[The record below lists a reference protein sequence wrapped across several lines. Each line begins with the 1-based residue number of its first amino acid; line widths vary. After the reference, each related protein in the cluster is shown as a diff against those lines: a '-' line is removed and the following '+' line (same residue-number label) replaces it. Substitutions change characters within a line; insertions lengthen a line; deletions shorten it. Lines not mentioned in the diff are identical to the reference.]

1 MSNSFRNLFGGD
13 AVTTGEV
20 HWSAVIAGVIVSL
33 VGQMLLT
40 LLGAGLGAA
49 TFDTVGA
56 DANASANT
64 VAWGAF
70 AWWAVSGI
78 ACAFAG
84 GWTAGWVAGSSP
96 NIDRIEGPFQAFL
109 SWGVATLAVALLIFG
124 LAAGSA
130 FSTRLGGPLSYAN
143 PVAQAE
149 RTVDRASRGE
159 PTAQEQV
166 SDATAKA
173 TLASF
178 FVLLIGAIAAM
189 GGGYLGVAYAKRVI
203 ARSPGTSSASVQM
216 PAGRAVR
223 T

>member
-1 MSNSFRNLFGGD
+1 MTAFRTFMGGD
-13 AVTTGEV
+13 NVTTGEV
-20 HWSAVIAGVIVSL
+20 HWSAVFAGVIVSL
-33 VGQMLLT
+33 IGQVLLT

-56 DANASANT
+56 DANADANT

-96 NIDRIEGPFQAFL
+96 SVDRIEGPFQAFL
-109 SWGVATLAVALLIFG
+109 SWGTATLLVAAIVFG
-124 LAAGSA
+124 IAAGSA

-143 PVAQAE
+143 PIRQAE
-149 RTVDRASRGE
+149 ATIDRAANGDAA
-159 PTAQEQV
+159 AQERV
-166 SDATAKA
+166 TDATAKA

-178 FVLLIGAIAAM
+178 FVLIIGAIAAM
-189 GGGYLGVAYAKRVI
+189 GGGYLGVANAKRVI
-203 ARSPGTSSASVQM
+203 ARSPGSTTTADVM
-216 PAGRAVR
+216 AGRAVR